1 MLVFRVI
8 IPGLLLIIQILLYTK
23 TRKWI
28 REVFPHRR
36 WMQWLAAGLFIV
48 MNSALLYLMLFRPR
62 VTEFPTWFWYA
73 GVYPFFLWQ
82 GATIFI
88 GLILLI
94 STIIKAPFQLFGA
107 LLNRLKPVRQKV
119 ELIRSS
125 PTYRTFNSSRRAFIR
140 QSMYGLTA
148 ASFGTTAY
156 GMMVGK
162 SEHEVTDVVFPVK
175 NLPHELNGFTIAMVS
190 DVHSGINMTKKE
202 MDEYVNIT
210 NSLQC
215 DLILVT
221 GDFVNNQTAEVYPF
235 AESFSNLRA
244 PHGVYGVMGNHD
256 YFAPQP
262 EIVAREV
269 DACGIKLLLND
280 KVVIQKNGGSLYL
293 IGVDDVGNPKRAAAA
308 MDIAIGSAPLKI
320 PKLMM
325 IHRPYFLEQVAERN
339 IDLVLSGHTHG
350 GQVVLG
356 RFGET
361 TIAPASLAS
370 RYVWGK
376 YKIGNTHMY
385 VNRGIGTVGLPIRIN
400 CAPEITKIT
409 LVPEMNAGSRS

>member
-1 MLVFRVI
+1 M
-8 IPGLLLIIQILLYTK
+8 
-23 TRKWI
+23 
-28 REVFPHRR
+28 
-36 WMQWLAAGLFIV
+36 AAGLFVV
-48 MNSALLYLMLFRPR
+48 MNAALLYVMIMRPR
-62 VTEFPTWFWYA
+62 VTEFSPWFWYL
-73 GVYPFFLWQ
+73 GVYPFFLWH
-82 GATIFI
+82 GATVFI

-94 STIIKAPFQLFGA
+94 STIVKAPCQLMA
-107 LLNRLKPVRQKV
+107 SLLKRLKPVRQKV

-125 PTYRTFNSSRRAFIR
+125 PSYRTFNSSRRAFIR

-156 GMMVGK
+156 GMMIGK
-162 SEHEVTDVVFPVK
+162 SDHEVIDVVFPVK
-175 NLPHELNGFTIAMVS
+175 NLSPELNRFTIAMVS
-190 DVHSGINMTKKE
+190 DIHSGINMSKKE
-202 MDEYVNIT
+202 MDEYVTVI
-210 NSLQC
+210 NSLSC

-235 AESFSNLRA
+235 AEAFSNLRA

-262 EIVAREV
+262 DIVAKEV
-269 DACGIKLLLND
+269 DGCGIKLLLND
-280 KVVIQKNGGSLYL
+280 KTIIQKNGSSLYL

-356 RFGET
+356 KFGDT
-361 TIAPASLAS
+361 TIAPASFAS

-376 YKIGNTHMY
+376 YRIGDTHMY

-400 CAPEITKIT
+400 CAPEITRIT
-409 LVPEMNAGSRS
+409 LVPEQNIGNHS